1 MEAGRGDKIRTR
13 DLRFWRPPLYQLS
26 YTPAR
31 TSILPRRFLGVP
43 GPTSPKGPSVPSK
56 LAPVLKRFTTYLL
69 LCLLALVMAG
79 CNSNEVVIGGK
90 ERTKTYE
97 SVVSLAPS
105 ATEFLVVRFAASNVL
120 KGVTDADDNPLA
132 KNKTIVVKN
141 TKIDAEALASVKP
154 DLIVYDSQLWTEEAL
169 APAKA
174 TGADMVDV
182 NVQSLD
188 DYIAKSFELAKK
200 FGTEMNTSEYLDVV
214 NTARATVKANM
225 GDLPKPKVCIL
236 MTNNGYMV
244 AGTKGMAADLVR
256 NSQGDYVG
264 PDSVRY
270 EAVNVEWFLQNQPD
284 IIFVLGEGADKVM
297 ADPRLAPVSAIKTKN
312 VYNVNETALSRYVA
326 VDRLITSFG
335 SRMVEWAKARAN

>member
-1 MEAGRGDKIRTR
+1 M
-13 DLRFWRPPLYQLS
+13 
-26 YTPAR
+26 
-31 TSILPRRFLGVP
+31 
-43 GPTSPKGPSVPSK
+43 
-56 LAPVLKRFTTYLL
+56 LKRFTTYLL

-105 ATEFLVVRFAASNVL
+105 ATEFLLVRFAASNVL

-174 TGADMVDV
+174 TGAEMVDV

-188 DYIAKSFELAKK
+188 AYIEKSFELAKK

-214 NTARATVKANM
+214 DTARATVKANM

-244 AGTKGMAADLVR
+244 AGSKSMAADLVR
-256 NSQGDYVG
+256 NSQGDYIG

-284 IIFVLGEGADKVM
+284 IIFVLGEGADKVL

-312 VYNVNETALSRYVA
+312 VY
-326 VDRLITSFG
+326 
-335 SRMVEWAKARAN
+335 